1 MNSTSQSVTESSSRV
16 YKSNLRIDHT
26 EASNLHMRSE
36 VMEQTRTKTQLPAFE
51 KEGQPKEKPDTGPK
65 QDQKF
70 PEKSDEGE
78 EKPIPDMAPPE
89 QGDA

>member
-1 MNSTSQSVTESSSRV
+1 
-16 YKSNLRIDHT
+16 
-26 EASNLHMRSE
+26 
-36 VMEQTRTKTQLPAFE
+36 MEQTSTKTEQPALE
-51 KEGQPKEKPDTGPK
+51 KGGQPKEKPDTGPK